1 MPCRSLMPASETGPP
16 VWDIARSRIAVTANR
31 PLVVSRMVASSFA
44 CAAQKTRET
53 QSSLQKPDRFSQPF
67 SNVGVAGGVSTPQ
80 ATVISLILRGFRL
93 EGRRPDPLP
102 GGEFYRWRSLNR
114 WIFPVAVLG
123 NSETN

>member
-53 QSSLQKPDRFSQPF
+53 QSSLQNPDRFSQPF
-67 SNVGVAGGVSTPQ
+67 SNVGVAGRVSTLQ
-80 ATVISLILRGFRL
+80 ATAISLILRGFRTG
-93 EGRRPDPLP
+93 GRRPP
-102 GGEFYRWRSLNR
+102 GGEPLPLAELEALDLPGRR
-114 WIFPVAVLG
+114 LG
-123 NSETN
+123 QLGYEL